1 MNKSFHINM
10 QNTIQQITVPENKSK
25 ERLDIFLT
33 REISEISRSQI
44 QKMIKDGLVA
54 INGKIVKP
62 NYQIHP
68 GDQIELQLPKPQKSI
83 HEPENIPLDILYEDE
98 NLIIINKP
106 AGMVVH
112 PACGNYQG
120 TLVNALLYHSK
131 NLSTLNTAERPGIV
145 HRLDKNTS
153 GLLVVAKDDFTHRH
167 LSDQFAN
174 RTMER
179 EYRALV
185 WGHPK
190 ADKGEIR
197 TFLARNPNDRTRM
210 YVPKDET
217 GKLAITHYEIME
229 KFRLFSLLRLNLKTG
244 RTHQIR
250 VHLYHIGHPV
260 LGDNVYEGRLKQTI
274 HLNQADRQFA
284 ISLLKIMPHQ
294 ALHALTLGF
303 LHPVKNEFMRF
314 QSELPPQFSAVLNE
328 LRSAGV

>member
-1 MNKSFHINM
+1 MHNK
-10 QNTIQQITVPENKSK
+10 IQQIIVSENKNK

-33 REISEISRSQI
+33 RESSEFSRSQI
-44 QKMIKDGLVA
+44 QKMIKDGQVT
-54 INGKIVKP
+54 INGKIIKP

-68 GDQIELQLPKPQKSI
+68 GDKIELHIPKPQKSI

-112 PACGNYQG
+112 PAYGNYQG

-131 NLSTLNTAERPGIV
+131 NLSTLNSTERPGIV

-179 EYRALV
+179 EYRAIV
-185 WGHPK
+185 WGQPK
-190 ADKGEIR
+190 PDKGEIR
-197 TFLARNPNDRTRM
+197 TFLDRNPNDRTRM
-210 YVPKDET
+210 YVPKNET
-217 GKLAITHYEIME
+217 GKLAITQYEIIE
-229 KFRLFSLLRLNLKTG
+229 KFHLFSLLRLNLKTG

-250 VHLYHIGHPV
+250 VHLHHIGHPV
-260 LGDNVYEGRLKQTI
+260 LGDNVYDGRLKHTI
-274 HLNQADRQFA
+274 PLNQADRQFA
-284 ISLLKIMPHQ
+284 ISLLKIIPYQ

-314 QSELPPQFSAVLNE
+314 QSDLPPQFSAVLNQI
-328 LRSAGV
+328 RQAAV